1 MRRVA
6 QIGSQDTAFLPEIG
20 GGRDRVC
27 SLNNQEARSRC
38 LDGIALP
45 LRDIDNSRYYVWWVQ
60 NMGRSEMRV
69 LARTF
74 KLGRRKR
81 RYESLPLYATTPMVA
96 AVLPSMWSFDVLR
109 FEF

>member
-1 MRRVA
+1 
-6 QIGSQDTAFLPEIG
+6 
-20 GGRDRVC
+20 
-27 SLNNQEARSRC
+27 
-38 LDGIALP
+38 
-45 LRDIDNSRYYVWWVQ
+45 
-60 NMGRSEMRV
+60 MRV